1 MASRTVENVGQY
13 KDNINLEPS
22 GLTECMNADRGC
34 KWKGSLTA
42 LETHKLSCPKDRVL
56 CKYLKLGCSDHI
68 YNDDQERHERENMA
82 VHLSLAR
89 KCIESLMDQ
98 VQMYGE
104 RLQEAEEKQLQ
115 TQHNLQSESSTDKAG
130 HKLLTKGVTQ
140 NELQQKVNEIASELE
155 DLRWQRSKMS
165 YGGIIPMVIAVIAI
179 LIAVGVPN
187 LNSMEDPYIE
197 RADPKSSGMDSL
209 PPQPEDLQQIARLK
223 SQIDELVQEHEA
235 QLQKSELHG
244 RELEEL
250 RLQVAAVN
258 RYVDSLANIVSEV
271 EHLRDQVFELKRLQN
286 ETTSVTLIR
295 IKESLSSKIYSLQ
308 KQVTDLQ
315 DAQHEF
321 MTEAKMALAEL
332 RQKLTELKDNKPSMP
347 CHPHPPPH
355 RHHHHPRHHPPLHHH
370 PHPHRH
376 PPPHCHPH

>member
-1 MASRTVENVGQY
+1 MGGQY
-13 KDNINLEPS
+13 KDNINLEQS

-68 YNDDQERHERENMA
+68 YNDDQERHERENMV

-98 VQMYGE
+98 VQTYSE
-104 RLQEAEEKQLQ
+104 RLQEAEERQLQ
-115 TQHNLQSESSTDKAG
+115 TQHNLQSESSTEKAG
-130 HKLLTKGVTQ
+130 YKLLTKGVTQ

-155 DLRWQRSKMS
+155 DLQWQRSKMS
-165 YGGIIPMVIAVIAI
+165 YRGIIPMVIAVIVI

-223 SQIDELVQEHEA
+223 SQIGELAQEHEA
-235 QLQKSELHG
+235 QLRKSELHG

-258 RYVDSLANIVSEV
+258 RYIDSLANIVSEV
-271 EHLRDQVFELKRLQN
+271 EHLKDQVFELKRLQN
-286 ETTSVTLIR
+286 EITSVTLIR
-295 IKESLSSKIYSLQ
+295 IKESFSSEIYSLQ
-308 KQVTDLQ
+308 KQVSELQ

-321 MTEAKMALAEL
+321 MTEAKMALAGL
-332 RQKLTELKDNKPSMP
+332 RQKLKDNEPSKP
-347 CHPHPPPH
+347 CHPPPPPPH
-355 RHHHHPRHHPPLHHH
+355 HHHPPRHHPPLHHH
-370 PHPHRH
+370 PPPHRH
-376 PPPHCHPH
+376 PRPHCHPY